1 MPKILKTFPSPYGGV
16 SQQSTELM
24 LDQQCL
30 EMVNCVPDIVVGTQR
45 RNGLNYKAIIKNSS
59 NIFHFYDRGEGNEQY
74 FTSLT
79 GSPTSPIAVNDITGS
94 AKTITY
100 NTDVIVID
108 TYLGTDK
115 TVLKA
120 ITVQD
125 RTFIVNTSK
134 TVGMNI
140 IDTPNNLYDRTAY
153 YWLSRSSNDVDAPY
167 NYAVYLDNYTF
178 EQAGSD
184 SDDVATTLAANITA
198 AGVGFTATASGS
210 IIQIT
215 KSGYK
220 VFNSNGT
227 LRVPYDD
234 THKYVAVRPTA
245 VGTTEYVDVTLCDT
259 EVTPVEDTL
268 CYKMTV
274 QDYYLEVQQGGI
286 TYWKK
291 FSELGP
297 FGLFNVPYY
306 KKLGSTYI
314 DKLYRINMDCA
325 MNQSGEFTFS
335 SWDSWGSQA
344 STGWKGSISK
354 LSDLPREMPFQ
365 YATVKITGDDSN
377 NFTDYFVQYDGDT
390 WVETRNPQDNRGS
403 FTNMPIYMDRKSD
416 GTFEVG
422 VLPWEIP
429 TVGGNL
435 TNPTPSFVNTTIND
449 IFFYKNRLGFTAN
462 ANVILSE
469 TGGYYNFYSQTILEV
484 LDDDPID
491 VAVSSN
497 EATIIYYAVPFQRA
511 LFVFTKN
518 SQYALETPN
527 TATFSP
533 LTVSF
538 NLISRLPIDTNVRPI
553 NAGSSLFFI
562 SKTGNNASQLRE
574 YKFNNDS
581 LIADGVDLSVQVP
594 NYLPSIDSIDVDI
607 NLGMVFMYSKDY
619 KNTLYCYK
627 YLQQGSER
635 IQSSF
640 YKWVF
645 GFDLNEIYVVNSTLY
660 TFNITNLCSMDLLIN
675 NQVKVDIINS
685 KLDMQPYSSYFT
697 LPRWNIKVGKMETP
711 IRTIVIKAIRLVG
724 DGIFD
729 VEINRLDYGTT
740 TVRTYESGSTRDM
753 SASILSKND
762 RVIIT
767 VKNSGNGN
775 FKIDSIVLTGMYTQR
790 EREVG

>member
-1 MPKILKTFPSPYGGV
+1 MSKILKTFPSPYGGV

-45 RNGLNYKAIIKNSS
+45 RNGLNYKATLNSSS

-79 GSPTSPIAVNDITGS
+79 GISTSPLSVSDIMGS
-94 AKTITY
+94 EKTITY
-100 NTDVIVID
+100 NTDVNDIN

-125 RTFIVNTSK
+125 RTFIVNTDK
-134 TVGMNI
+134 TVGI
-140 IDTPNNLYDRTAY
+140 DIEDTPNDLYDRTAY
-153 YWLSRSSNDVDAPY
+153 YWLSRSSNDTNAPY
-167 NYAVYLDNYTF
+167 NYAVYLDTYTF
-178 EQAGSD
+178 EQTGSD
-184 SDDVATTLAANITA
+184 SDDAAKLLAAKIVA

-210 IIQIT
+210 IVQIT

-220 VFNSNGT
+220 VFNSNGS
-227 LRVPYDD
+227 LRVPYDSI
-234 THKYVAVRPTA
+234 HKYVAIRPTA
-245 VGTTEYVDVTLCDT
+245 VGTTEYIDVTLCDT
-259 EVTPVEDTL
+259 DVTPVEDTL

-274 QDYYLEVQQGGI
+274 ANYYMEVQQGGT

-291 FSELGP
+291 FSELEP

-306 KKLGSTYI
+306 KKLGSNYT
-314 DKLYRINMDCA
+314 DPLYRINMDCII
-325 MNQSGEFTFS
+325 NQSGEFTFS

-344 STGWKGSISK
+344 STGWKGAIAK

-365 YATVKITGDDSN
+365 YAIVKITGDDSN

-403 FTNMPIYMDRKSD
+403 FTNMPIYMDRRSD

-422 VLPWEIP
+422 VLPWELP

-449 IFFYKNRLGFTAN
+449 IFFYKNRLGFAAS

-491 VAVSSN
+491 VSISSN
-497 EATIIYYAVPFQRA
+497 EATIIYYAIPFQRA

-538 NLISRLPIDTNVRPI
+538 NLISRLPINTTVRPI

-607 NLGMVFMYSKDY
+607 NLGMVFMYSEDY

-635 IQSSF
+635 VQSSF

-660 TFNITNLCSMDLLIN
+660 TFNDTALLYMELLTNDN
-675 NQVKVDIINS
+675 TKVDVINS
-685 KLDMQPYSSYFT
+685 NLDSEDYSSYFT

-711 IRTIVIKAIRLVG
+711 IKTIVMKTLRLVG
-724 DGIFD
+724 DGTFD
-729 VEINRLDYGTT
+729 VDIYRKDYGTT
-740 TVRTYESGSTRDM
+740 TTRTYDSGSTKDM

-762 RVIIT
+762 KVLIT
-767 VKNSGNGN
+767 VKSNSDNN
-775 FKIDSIVLTGMYTQR
+775 FKLDSMVLTGMYTQR
-790 EREVG
+790 EREIN

>member
-30 EMVNCVPDIVVGTQR
+30 EMANCVPDIVVGTQR
-45 RNGLNYKAIIKNSS
+45 RNGLNYKATLNSSS

-74 FTSLT
+74 FISLT
-79 GSPTSPIAVNDITGS
+79 GVTTSPIAVNDIIGS
-94 AKTITY
+94 EKTITY
-100 NTDVIVID
+100 TTDVSDIN

-134 TVGMNI
+134 TVGISI

-153 YWLSRSSNDVDAPY
+153 YWLSRSSNDTNAPY
-167 NYAVYLDNYTF
+167 NYAVYLDDTTF
-178 EQAGSD
+178 EQTGSD
-184 SDDVATTLAANITA
+184 SDDVATALAANITA
-198 AGVGFTATASGS
+198 AGTGFTAIASGS
-210 IIQIT
+210 VIQIV
-215 KSGYK
+215 KSD
-220 VFNSNGT
+220 SA
-227 LRVPYDD
+227 D
-234 THKYVAVRPTA
+234 
-245 VGTTEYVDVTLCDT
+245 
-259 EVTPVEDTL
+259 
-268 CYKMTV
+268 
-274 QDYYLEVQQGGI
+274 
-286 TYWKK
+286 
-291 FSELGP
+291 
-297 FGLFNVPYY
+297 
-306 KKLGSTYI
+306 
-314 DKLYRINMDCA
+314 
-325 MNQSGEFTFS
+325 FTFS

-365 YATVKITGDDSN
+365 YAIVKITGDDSN

-403 FTNMPIYMDRKSD
+403 FTNMPIYMDRMSD

-422 VLPWEIP
+422 TLPWELP
-429 TVGGNL
+429 TVGDVD
-435 TNPTPSFVNTTIND
+435 TNPTPSFVNTAIND
-449 IFFYKNRLGFTAN
+449 IFFYKNRLGFAAS

-469 TGGYYNFYSQTILEV
+469 TGGYYNFYSKTILEV

-491 VAVSSN
+491 VSISSN
-497 EATIIYYAVPFQRA
+497 EATIIYYAIPFQRA

-619 KNTLYCYK
+619 QNTLYCYK

-660 TFNITNLCSMDLLIN
+660 TFNNTDLLYMELLTN
-675 NQVKVDIINS
+675 NQVKVDTINS
-685 KLDMQPYSSYFT
+685 SLDMQPYSSYFT

-711 IRTIVIKAIRLVG
+711 IRTIVIKAIRLIG
-724 DGIFD
+724 EGIFD

-740 TVRTYESGSTRDM
+740 TTRTYESGSTRDM
-753 SASILSKND
+753 SASVLAKND

-767 VKNSGNGN
+767 VKNSGNSN
-775 FKIDSIVLTGMYTQR
+775 FKVDSMVLTGMYTQR
-790 EREVG
+790 EKEVG

>member
-1 MPKILKTFPSPYGGV
+1 
-16 SQQSTELM
+16 M

-45 RNGLNYKAIIKNSS
+45 RNGLSYQATLDSSS

-79 GSPTSPIAVNDITGS
+79 GVPTTPLSVADIMGS
-94 AKTITY
+94 EKTITY
-100 NTDVIVID
+100 NTDVNDIN

-125 RTFIVNTSK
+125 RTFIANTSK
-134 TVGMNI
+134 TVGI
-140 IDTPNNLYDRTAY
+140 GSAATPSSLYDRTAY
-153 YWLSRSSNDVDAPY
+153 YWLSRSSNDTNAPY
-167 NYAVYLDNYTF
+167 NYAVYLDTHTF
-178 EQAGSD
+178 EQTGSD
-184 SDDVATTLAANITA
+184 SDDVATALAAKIVA
-198 AGVGFTATASGS
+198 AGVGFTAVASGS

-215 KSGYK
+215 KSG
-220 VFNSNGT
+220 SA
-227 LRVPYDD
+227 D
-234 THKYVAVRPTA
+234 
-245 VGTTEYVDVTLCDT
+245 
-259 EVTPVEDTL
+259 
-268 CYKMTV
+268 
-274 QDYYLEVQQGGI
+274 
-286 TYWKK
+286 
-291 FSELGP
+291 
-297 FGLFNVPYY
+297 
-306 KKLGSTYI
+306 
-314 DKLYRINMDCA
+314 
-325 MNQSGEFTFS
+325 FTFS

-344 STGWKGSISK
+344 STGWKGSITK

-365 YATVKITGDDSN
+365 YAIVKITGDDSN

-390 WVETRNPQDNRGS
+390 WVECRDPKDSRGS
-403 FTNMPIYMDRKSD
+403 FSNMPIYMDRMSD

-422 VLPWEIP
+422 VLPWELP
-429 TVGGNL
+429 TVGGVD
-435 TNPTPSFVNTTIND
+435 TNPTPSFVDTTIND
-449 IFFYKNRLGFTAN
+449 IFFYKNRLGFAAS

-491 VAVSSN
+491 VSISSN
-497 EATIIYYAVPFQRA
+497 EATIIYYAIPFQRA

-607 NLGMVFMYSKDY
+607 NLGMVFMYSEDY

-635 IQSSF
+635 VQSSF

-660 TFNITNLCSMDLLIN
+660 TFNGTDLLYMELLTN
-675 NQVKVDIINS
+675 DNTKVDVINS
-685 KLDMQPYSSYFT
+685 NLDSEDYSSYFT

-711 IRTIVIKAIRLVG
+711 IKTIVMKTLRLVG
-724 DGIFD
+724 DGTFD
-729 VEINRLDYGTT
+729 VDIYRKDYGTT
-740 TVRTYESGSTRDM
+740 TTRTYDSGSTRDM

-762 RVIIT
+762 KVLIT
-767 VKNSGNGN
+767 VKSNSDNN
-775 FKIDSIVLTGMYTQR
+775 FKLDSMVLTGMYTQR
-790 EREVG
+790 ERETN